1 MFVPL
6 VQASKGLAELRGI
19 GLGVFQTLGAAN
31 MCSPVVAGPPVHQ
44 KTRIPEHIET
54 VAKQRGPPVA
64 KTTGAARPTRISQM
78 CFVARGVGVGGMGF
92 LVEPRCMVRVT
103 FLHECLLTTFTVE
116 RGADSHVYNVGSLS
130 MYRLLEYKTMGF
142 DVSPLNRPSSTRFS
156 NMRRLVRSSCTQ
168 AISVHIQRLGRGFL

>member
-19 GLGVFQTLGAAN
+19 GLGVFQTLGTAN

-64 KTTGAARPTRISQM
+64 KTTGAARPTRISQL

-92 LVEPRCMVRVT
+92 LVEPRCM
-103 FLHECLLTTFTVE
+103 H
-116 RGADSHVYNVGSLS
+116 GPGNVS
-130 MYRLLEYKTMGF
+130 
-142 DVSPLNRPSSTRFS
+142 
-156 NMRRLVRSSCTQ
+156 
-168 AISVHIQRLGRGFL
+168 A